1 MSKKHVD
8 KTYSK
13 LLSRMTLLNTNT
25 VHLKHLSG
33 PDQYTG
39 SCVVVLNTQVSSA
52 MSCSNVVI
60 SPGLSAA

>member
-33 PDQYTG
+33 
-39 SCVVVLNTQVSSA
+39 LINTQVLA
-52 MSCSNVVI
+52 LLC
-60 SPGLSAA
+60 